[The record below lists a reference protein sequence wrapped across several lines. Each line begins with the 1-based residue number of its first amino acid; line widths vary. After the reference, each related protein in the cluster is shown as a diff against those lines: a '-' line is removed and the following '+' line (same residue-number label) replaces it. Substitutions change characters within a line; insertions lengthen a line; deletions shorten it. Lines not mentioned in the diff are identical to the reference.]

1 MRGIDC
7 LIEEHKN
14 ILRMNVVVEE
24 LCIRFMEEDE
34 IDTDE
39 FRKIIDFIR
48 NYADRHHHGKE
59 EKILFVQMLEELGN
73 VADNLIRHGM
83 LIEHDLGR
91 LHVMNLEQAL
101 AAYDAEKSPK
111 NKLDI
116 ISNACGYVNL
126 LRRHIEK
133 EDTVLF
139 PYADRNLS
147 KAGRDSVNEET
158 DKFEQE
164 AETDTRVKAYL
175 SFLEELE
182 AKVIS

>member
-1 MRGIDC
+1 MVGIEC

-14 ILRMNVVVEE
+14 ISRMNQVVEE
-24 LCIRFMEEDE
+24 LCIRFMEEDK

-73 VADNLIRHGM
+73 IADNLVRHGM

-91 LHVMNLEQAL
+91 LYVMNLEQAL
-101 AAYDAEKSPK
+101 AAYDMEKSSK

-116 ISNACGYVNL
+116 ISNASGYVNL

-139 PYADRNLS
+139 PYAEKHLS
-147 KAGRDSVNEET
+147 EAGRGIVNEET
-158 DKFEQE
+158 EKFEEQTE
-164 AETDTRVKAYL
+164 IEISEYIR
-175 SFLEELE
+175 FLEKLE
-182 AKVIS
+182 ARL